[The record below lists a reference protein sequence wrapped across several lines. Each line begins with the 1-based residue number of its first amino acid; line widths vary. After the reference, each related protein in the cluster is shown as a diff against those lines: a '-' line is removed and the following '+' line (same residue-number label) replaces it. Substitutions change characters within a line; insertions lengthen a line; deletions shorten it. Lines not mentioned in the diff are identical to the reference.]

1 MTETLL
7 AIEGLH
13 SGYGAG
19 DVLQGVD
26 LMVAR
31 GEVVAAV
38 GRNGVGKTTLMKTVM
53 GLLLAR
59 RGDLI
64 FAGRSIAYEP
74 AERRARLGLG
84 YVPQGKQIF
93 PQLTVRENLRMGE
106 RVNRSKPS
114 DMDRALSFFPVLR
127 DRMRQKGGTLS
138 GGEQQA
144 LAIARALVGQPELLL
159 LDEPS
164 ESIQPSIIISIG
176 QTLKRLNAETGI
188 TIVIVEQNLGLIEA
202 VAQRGYVMDKG
213 RITNELS
220 REDIGNREAMLRYLS
235 V

>member
-1 MTETLL
+1 MTDTLL
-7 AIEGLH
+7 TIEGLCG
-13 SGYGAG
+13 GYGAG
-19 DVLQGVD
+19 DILQGVN
-26 LMVAR
+26 LKVR
-31 GEVVAAV
+31 QGEIVAAV
-38 GRNGVGKTTLMKTVM
+38 GRNGVGKTTLMKAIM
-53 GLLLAR
+53 GLLPTR
-59 RGDLI
+59 RGDI
-64 FAGRSIAYEP
+64 VFQDRSIAREP
-74 AERRARLGLG
+74 AEQRARLGLG

-106 RVNRSKPS
+106 RVNDAKHG
-114 DMDRALSFFPVLR
+114 DMERVLAFFPVLR

-176 QTLKRLNAETGI
+176 EVLKRLNAETGI

-202 VAQRGYVMDKG
+202 IGQRGYVLDKG

-220 REDIGNREAMLRYLS
+220 REHITSREVMLRHLS